1 MVKRLYPVIAGG
13 GILFAVISVV
23 AAQVGGDPTLDPVS
37 MTISEY
43 ASRDGGAVIETAM
56 AVLGL
61 SSLALVAGMRA
72 VRAPID
78 GWPAALMAVWSG
90 SLIAAAIVPASAAAA
105 HLVLSVPAFVSIPV
119 AAVQLAGRLG
129 ADERWSSTGRLME
142 WLALVAG
149 IALAAITY
157 VALPGHGV
165 MIGLVERLLLTAEV
179 SILFVLAV
187 RLLRLTWATAPGEL
201 RSRERRFAALR

>member
-1 MVKRLYPVIAGG
+1 MVKRLYPVIACA

-23 AAQVGGDPTLDPVS
+23 AAQVNAGPTLDPVT
-37 MTISEY
+37 MTISEF
-43 ASRDGGAVIETAM
+43 ASRYDGFMIETAM

-61 SSLALVAGMRA
+61 SSLALVAGLRA

-78 GWPAALMAVWSG
+78 GWPAALMTVWSG
-90 SLIAAAIVPASAAAA
+90 SLVAAAIVPGSAAGA
-105 HLVLSVPAFVSIPV
+105 HLALSVPAFVSIPV

-129 ADERWSSTGRLME
+129 ADARWSATGRVVE

-187 RLLRLTWATAPGEL
+187 RLLRLTWAAVP
-201 RSRERRFAALR
+201 REMPAQERHVAALR